1 LTATNRFKVF
11 FILLATLFFATSC
24 SSDIEEPNPME
35 ESSTLDLQNN
45 CDQTYFEEGSRW
57 IKGQLNAFKDPDPK
71 VAYGFASADFR
82 ATNSIDQFASI
93 ISNQYS
99 MLLDLEKFEVYSC
112 DSSEDY
118 FVFGVRVTGNDGKAY
133 WMEYLLSRIDG
144 AWGVD
149 GAALAPEAQS

>member
-11 FILLATLFFATSC
+11 FILLATFFFATSC

>member
-1 LTATNRFKVF
+1 MITLSGLKIFS
-11 FILLATLFFATSC
+11 ILLVTLFLATAC

-71 VAYGFASADFR
+71 AAYGFASADFR
-82 ATNSIDQFASI
+82 ATNSIDQFSSI
-93 ISNQYS
+93 ISNQYP
-99 MLLDLEKFEVYSC
+99 MLLDLEKFEIYSC

-118 FVFGVRVTGNDGKAY
+118 FLFGVKVTGNDSKAY
-133 WMEYLLSRIDG
+133 WMEYLLSRING

-149 GAALAPEAQS
+149 GASLAPEAQS

>member
-1 LTATNRFKVF
+1 LTATNRLKVF
-11 FILLATLFFATSC
+11 LILLATLFFATSC
-24 SSDIEEPNPME
+24 SSDTEEPTQIE
-35 ESSTLDLQNN
+35 ESSTLALQNN

-118 FVFGVRVTGNDGKAY
+118 FVFGVKVTGNDGKAY

>member
-1 LTATNRFKVF
+1 MTTTNRFKVF
-11 FILLATLFFATSC
+11 FILLATFFFATSC

-149 GAALAPEAQS
+149 GASLAPEAQS

>member
-1 LTATNRFKVF
+1 LNTKSRLKLSS
-11 FILLATLFFATSC
+11 ILFSTLIFAVGC
-24 SSDIEEPNPME
+24 SNETEEPTDIED
-35 ESSTLDLQNN
+35 SSTLELQNN
-45 CDQTYFEEGSRW
+45 CDPKYFEEGSRW
-57 IKGQLNAFKDPDPK
+57 IKGQLNAFSDPDPK

-93 ISNQYS
+93 ITNQYS
-99 MLLDLEKFEVYSC
+99 MLLDLEKFEIYSC

-118 FVFGVRVTGNDGKAY
+118 FVFGVKVTGNDGKAY

-149 GAALAPEAQS
+149 GATLAPEAQT

>member
-11 FILLATLFFATSC
+11 FILLATFFFATSC

-149 GAALAPEAQS
+149 GASLAPEAQS